1 MMGGKSEATGME
13 DPDTGYSHTYHV
25 ALRPAAD
32 CPPLDAPSVTD
43 RVRDAVTA
51 AADEKGL
58 EVDTTEIS
66 PGGVH
71 IVVSS
76 PARFS
81 PAELG
86 RWFKDITEQHLTAAG
101 IEWSDEHYTA
111 TPQDDVTDAVQAFF
125 DAE

>member
-1 MMGGKSEATGME
+1 MMEATGTAGE
-13 DPDTGYSHTYHV
+13 EPDTECSHTYHV
-25 ALRPAAD
+25 ALRPTAD
-32 CPPLDAPSVTD
+32 CPPLDAPSVTQ
-43 RVRDAVTA
+43 RVRDAVTT

-71 IVVSS
+71 LVVSS
-76 PARFS
+76 PPRFS

-86 RWFKDITEQHLTAAG
+86 RWFKDITEQHLTATG

-111 TPQDDVTDAVQAFF
+111 TPQADVTDAVQAFF
-125 DAE
+125 DAA